1 MIENTPAMIPRIGV
15 EMCINK
21 ACENAKWYGKGPGE
35 SYSDSKQAN
44 LTGVFEKTVDGLF
57 TNYVHPQENGNRTD
71 THWASLV
78 NRYGLGLMAVATSTT
93 FNFGAS
99 YYEVT
104 DLEKAKHTIDLQKR
118 DYIVLHLD
126 EKQNGLGSN
135 SCCQSQMEKYQCK

>member
-1 MIENTPAMIPRIGV
+1 MKIDCHGEKYNELIKY
-15 EMCINK
+15 EK
-21 ACENAKWYGKGPGE
+21 A
-35 SYSDSKQAN
+35 
-44 LTGVFEKTVDGLF
+44 VDELF
-57 TNYVHPQENGNRTD
+57 TNYVHLQENGNRTD

-78 NRYGLGLMAVATSTT
+78 NRNGVGLLAVGHPTT

-135 SCCQSQMEKYQCK
+135 SCGQSQLEKYRCKFKAFTLTMKLSAYSTKEISANIKAKEQIQ